1 MYVVVAA
8 GNILFT
14 VTTDI
19 SHKYIPCSGQ
29 SGRKKRT
36 RSCCKS
42 QSRWSWLS
50 YEGVH
55 HPGHNGNRSNK
66 VCYYTRKYCLKIL
79 CDIFTS
85 AEREVKDSRRSGIY
99 QSWLFFFNLSSRYF
113 EITSI
118 SLIFS
123 LTFSRK
129 EELLF
134 WLSRGLNRLTCVTR
148 QIRGDSKLR
157 D

>member
-29 SGRKKRT
+29 SGKKSVPGPAANPSLGDRG
-36 RSCCKS
+36 CHI
-42 QSRWSWLS
+42 

-55 HPGHNGNRSNK
+55 HPGHNENRSNK

-85 AEREVKDSRRSGIY
+85 AEREVKGSRCSGIH
-99 QSWLFFFNLSSRYF
+99 QS
-113 EITSI
+113 
-118 SLIFS
+118 
-123 LTFSRK
+123 
-129 EELLF
+129 
-134 WLSRGLNRLTCVTR
+134 
-148 QIRGDSKLR
+148 
-157 D
+157 